1 MPIESRSSLHHS
13 WNPGAAYFVTWRL
26 HGSLPVC
33 RVANVWTT
41 GGAKFLEGD
50 RLLDAR
56 ATGPIWLAEPPIAQA
71 VVGVLHRGR
80 TAGLFELGSW
90 VLMPNH
96 MHMLLRPLESLAR
109 CIAHIKGISAREAN
123 RLLNRT
129 ASPFWAKDYFEHQV
143 RDSVE
148 EQRIVRY
155 IEENPVKAG
164 LCRNIEEWP
173 WSSATLQKVH
183 GQTLCFQRPVPAAKP
198 PTLPGSIDPPVLSDM
213 YPPTGTGGPVLK
225 SRVPSD

>member
-1 MPIESRSSLHHS
+1 VPIELRSRLHHN
-13 WNPGAAYFVTWRL
+13 WKPGAAYFVTWRL
-26 HGSLPVC
+26 YGSLPVG

-41 GGAKFLEGD
+41 SGAKFLEGD

-56 ATGPIWLAEPPIAQA
+56 ATGPVWLADPRIAQS
-71 VVGVLHRGR
+71 VVEVLHRGR

-96 MHMLLRPLESLAR
+96 MHLLFQPLESLGH
-109 CIAHIKGISAREAN
+109 CIAHIKGVSAREAN

-129 ASPFWAKDYFEHQV
+129 ASPFRAKDYFEHRV

-155 IEENPVKAG
+155 IEKNPVKAG
-164 LCRNIEEWP
+164 LCQEIEEWP
-173 WSSATLQKVH
+173 WSSATEVA
-183 GQTLCFQRPVPAAKP
+183 GTLALAFR
-198 PTLPGSIDPPVLSDM
+198 TLS
-213 YPPTGTGGPVLK
+213 
-225 SRVPSD
+225 